1 MAAEIVLLNF
11 RSFSEYFHTSVPLKL
26 IFVFVLNLM
35 QVDITDRHYL
45 NLNQARKATG
55 NYWTVKKTK
64 KTILK
69 LPEKL
74 KSIYPQQLSNELKMS
89 VNLTKFNKY
98 KLEFEKN

>member
-1 MAAEIVLLNF
+1 MNNFTWTLPLNF
-11 RSFSEYFHTSVPLKL
+11 TSFYAYFLTAVLSKL

-35 QVDITDRHYL
+35 QEDITDRQYL

-55 NYWTVKKTK
+55 NYWTVKKNK

-74 KSIYPQQLSNELKMS
+74 NSI
-89 VNLTKFNKY
+89 
-98 KLEFEKN
+98 

>member
-11 RSFSEYFHTSVPLKL
+11 RSFSEYFHTSVPSKL

-35 QVDITDRHYL
+35 QVDITDRQYL

-55 NYWTVKKTK
+55 NYWTATKT
-64 KTILK
+64 K

-98 KLEFEKN
+98 KLEFKEN